1 MMMSQCVSVQCFQK
15 LMSPVSAFIVLELF
29 KKKKQK
35 KTTFSERNVNEHQ
48 RRGSLLAAQRG
59 STGSRLTSGTTPER
73 VFLMVLLD

>member
-29 KKKKQK
+29 KKKKK
-35 KTTFSERNVNEHQ
+35 TFSERNVNEHQ
-48 RRGSLLAAQRG
+48 RRGSSLAAQRG
-59 STGSRLTSGTTPER
+59 STGSCLTSGTTPER

>member
-1 MMMSQCVSVQCFQK
+1 MMSQCVSVQCFQK

-29 KKKKQK
+29 KKKKK
-35 KTTFSERNVNEHQ
+35 KTFSERNVNEHQ
-48 RRGSLLAAQRG
+48 RRGSSLAAQRG

>member
-15 LMSPVSAFIVLELF
+15 LMSPVSAFIVLELL
-29 KKKKQK
+29 KKKKK
-35 KTTFSERNVNEHQ
+35 KTFSERNVNEHQ

-59 STGSRLTSGTTPER
+59 STGSCLTSGTTPER

>member
-29 KKKKQK
+29 KKKKK
-35 KTTFSERNVNEHQ
+35 NTFSERNVNEHQ
-48 RRGSLLAAQRG
+48 RRGSSLAAQRG
-59 STGSRLTSGTTPER
+59 STGSCLTSGTTPER